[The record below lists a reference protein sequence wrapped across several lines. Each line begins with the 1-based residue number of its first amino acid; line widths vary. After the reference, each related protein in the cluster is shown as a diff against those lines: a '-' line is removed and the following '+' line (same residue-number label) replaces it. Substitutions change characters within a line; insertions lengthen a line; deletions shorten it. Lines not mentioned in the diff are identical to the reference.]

1 MGKKQDFIDIDLS
14 ATRKKRFR
22 VDKDN
27 DRILELNTSDMM
39 IISRLKEVYP
49 KLQELALN
57 VGGDLELEEMGDKLV
72 EIDKEMRKYLDYI
85 FDSNV
90 SEVCAPD
97 GSLYDLFDGS
107 YRFEYIV
114 NTLGA
119 LYESNL
125 DGEIKKMEARV
136 KKHTDKYIGK

>member
-107 YRFEYIV
+107 YRFEHII

-125 DGEIKKMEARV
+125 DGELKKMEARV